1 MGCVCVWCI
10 YATVTA
16 VCVLCPVQSYVQEG
30 DGDGPAVFDQES
42 IISRDTPT
50 SSAENKRYNLRVI
63 PPGLEAASSLSPLR
77 QTSGQAGKT
86 RQRKNPNPKVLVC
99 AYNHLCCV
107 CVRTCV
113 S

>member
-1 MGCVCVWCI
+1 MCVCG
-10 YATVTA
+10 AFMPLLLL
-16 VCVLCPVQSYVQEG
+16 CVVCPVQSYVQEG
-30 DGDGPAVFDQES
+30 DGDGPAVLDQES
-42 IISRDTPT
+42 VISRDTST

-77 QTSGQAGKT
+77 LTSGQAGKT

-99 AYNHLCCV
+99 VYNHLCCV
-107 CVRTCV
+107 CVHTRV